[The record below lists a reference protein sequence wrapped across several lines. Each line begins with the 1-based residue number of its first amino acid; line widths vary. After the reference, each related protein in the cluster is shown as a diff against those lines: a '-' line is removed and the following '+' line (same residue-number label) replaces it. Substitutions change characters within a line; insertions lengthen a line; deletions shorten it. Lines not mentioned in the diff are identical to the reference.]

1 MNADALSLVAP
12 FEPAAGSGATLR
24 LCQLFLDQSYAL
36 SGGWRLD
43 PASLLIAVTAYVRHA
58 EQTGRGASGAMSR
71 RAISEATGLARETVR
86 RRVSRLVAVGL
97 LEGTEGGPVRPSPLL
112 IARLEADARH
122 VSRRQL
128 AAVGLSA
135 VAAA

>member
-1 MNADALSLVAP
+1 MNANAHAVGGP
-12 FEPAAGSGATLR
+12 FATASGPDPALR

-36 SGGWRLD
+36 SGGWQLD

-58 EQTGRGASGAMSR
+58 EQCGRGASGMMSR

-86 RRVSRLVAVGL
+86 RRVSRLMAAGL
-97 LEGTEGGPVRPSPLL
+97 LEGSAGGPVGPSDLL
-112 IARLEADARH
+112 IGRLEADARR

-128 AAVGLSA
+128 AALGLC
-135 VAAA
+135 AAA